1 MPTVADTSIEMTNM
15 MMAKSIPCILQRFAR
30 SAQALACCYLLLILI
45 LIPSNVD
52 AQSADAAATA
62 QQAIKQLGDSSFA
75 VREAAT
81 RRLLQLGIQ
90 IQPQLIESLNHP
102 DAEVRQRIRRILHSV
117 MEEDLRKRMNSFSSG
132 KSIADGRQ
140 LPGWDHYRNIIGSD
154 EQAREQF
161 TEALQAEPIL
171 MESLEQEPVY
181 TARAIQI
188 RTQVLYRELI
198 RTPGSNAPGNS
209 SSSLRKAP
217 TPIANVTA
225 LLIASTNQEIPI
237 DEQTGQKIFQLMQH
251 SGFTQRLSANDGPTP
266 ARLLAGHF
274 IRHSTGT
281 SLAYQMLWLA
291 MQCNLKEGLIPA
303 EAIIRDENRQPYVL
317 QNAMLAIGKL
327 GGDEQ
332 LDLLDAFL
340 DDDTSV
346 NNRRATDGFNP
357 KIRDVAL
364 AVTIHI
370 HGQNPRDFGF
380 TKIRDNAQTLF
391 QANTMGFDSQRSR
404 EAAFT
409 KWEAW
414 LSKQKTPSEQ

>member
-1 MPTVADTSIEMTNM
+1 
-15 MMAKSIPCILQRFAR
+15 MAKSIRFKMRRFAR
-30 SAQALACCYLLLILI
+30 PAMLLAYCCLLLIAPI
-45 LIPSNVD
+45 APSNASELSPDVT
-52 AQSADAAATA
+52 AIA
-62 QQAIKQLGDSSFA
+62 QQAIGQLGNSSFA
-75 VREAAT
+75 VRQSAT
-81 RRLLQLGIQ
+81 RRLLRLGIQ

-102 DAEVRQRIRRILHSV
+102 DAEVSQRIRRILHSV
-117 MEEDLRKRMNSFSSG
+117 MEQDLRKRMNYFSTG

-161 TEALQAEPIL
+161 VEAIRAEPIL
-171 MESLEQEPVY
+171 MESLEQDSAY

-209 SSSLRKAP
+209 SSSLRKSA
-217 TPIANVTA
+217 TPIASVTA
-225 LLIASTNQEIPI
+225 LLIASTNQNIPM

-251 SGFTQRLSANDGPTP
+251 SGFTQLLSINDGPTP
-266 ARLLAGHF
+266 SRQLAGHF

-303 EAIIRDENRQPYVL
+303 EAIIRDENQQPYVL

-340 DDDTSV
+340 DDDTPV
-346 NNRRATDGFNP
+346 NHRRATNGFSP

-370 HGQNPRDFGF
+370 HGQDPKNFGF
-380 TKIRDNAQTLF
+380 TKIRDNAQTLY
-391 QANTMGFDSQRSR
+391 QANTMGFDSQQSR

-409 KWEAW
+409 KWETW
-414 LSKQKTPSEQ
+414 LSKQKTTPEQ

>member
-1 MPTVADTSIEMTNM
+1 MINMT
-15 MMAKSIPCILQRFAR
+15 MAKSIRFSLQRFAQI
-30 SAQALACCYLLLILI
+30 AQPPACCCLLLILF

-52 AQSADAAATA
+52 AQSADATTTA
-62 QQAIKQLGDSSFA
+62 QQAIGQLRDSSFA
-75 VREAAT
+75 VRESAT

-90 IQPQLIESLNHP
+90 IQPQLIEAINHP

-117 MEEDLRKRMNSFSSG
+117 MEEDLRKRMNHFSTG
-132 KSIADGRQ
+132 KSIAGGQQ
-140 LPGWDHYRNIIGSD
+140 LPGWDHYRTIVGSD
-154 EQAREQF
+154 EPAREQF
-161 TEALQAEPIL
+161 AKALQAEPIL
-171 MESLEQEPVY
+171 MESLEQETAY

-209 SSSLRKAP
+209 SSSLHKDS
-217 TPIANVTA
+217 TPIASVTA
-225 LLIASTNQEIPI
+225 LLIASTNQDIPI

-251 SGFTQRLSANDGPTP
+251 SGFTQQLSANDGPTP
-266 ARLLAGHF
+266 ARQLAGHF

-303 EAIIRDENRQPYVL
+303 EAIIRDENQQPYVL

-327 GGDEQ
+327 GGEEQ
-332 LDLLDAFL
+332 LDLLDSFL
-340 DDDTSV
+340 SDDTPV
-346 NNRRATDGFNP
+346 NNRRATSGFNP
-357 KIRDVAL
+357 KIQDVAL

-370 HGQNPRDFGF
+370 HGQNPGDFGF
-380 TKIRDNAQTLF
+380 KKIRKNAQTLF

-404 EAAFT
+404 EDAFT
-409 KWEAW
+409 QWETW
-414 LSKQKTPSEQ
+414 LSKQKTSEQ